1 MKLLT
6 NIRIEGFRSIREAD
20 IELDADLTAFAGLNN
35 SGKSN
40 VLRALNAFFNDE
52 TDSGQPLNVDSD
64 YFRPDRLRK
73 KRKRIRV
80 SIKFELPKSFKFR
93 RGLEATKTLLS
104 GNTFTVAKEWV
115 RDDPLPSFL
124 LNDQPLSDLNDRQ
137 KLAAFLQLIRYRY
150 VPNRVLPTELI
161 RNEHQSLRNVLIRR
175 LATKSKG
182 NANAFEAIRESSI
195 RMIESLA
202 KRFEEACPGQGAV
215 TLATPT
221 SWQDLAFTFGYRLAQ
236 NGVEIED
243 AAQGSGIQSLLMLET
258 LYLIDRDYFQQ
269 FGWKQAAIWGLEE
282 PESSLHTSLEARV
295 AAYLAGVASDPK
307 SRLQVLCTTHSD
319 LIIQY
324 AGCTVIAENK
334 DGGTNLVPKND
345 PRAALDLL
353 SGAGVARWVHPVLFW
368 PLDPIIL
375 VEGKFDREF
384 IEEAFRFW
392 RPRRPVR
399 VVDLPVLDD
408 AAGGGGVERI
418 QRYIKDNANAIRSRR
433 SEAPLI
439 VVLDWDAARKV
450 DQFKRLVDSSSVYK
464 VLAWRA
470 EAANPKASK
479 SFRGIER
486 FHCDRVLDLAITR
499 AAPIGR
505 KTKNGQ
511 SGDYIVEAADYDQVK
526 NALAAIVGEGLQQTD
541 FCHAETMIRQILQE
555 AGAA

>member
-6 NIRIEGFRSIREAD
+6 NIRIEGFRSIREAE
-20 IELDADLTAFAGLNN
+20 IELDSDLTAFAGLNN

-64 YFRPDRLRK
+64 YFRPDLLRK

-80 SIKFELPKSFKFR
+80 SIKFELPTSFKFR
-93 RGLEATKTLLS
+93 RGLEATKALLS

-115 RDDPLPSFL
+115 RDNPLPSFF
-124 LNDQPLSDLNDRQ
+124 LNNVALDLNDRQ

-182 NANAFEAIRESSI
+182 NTNAFEAIKDSSI
-195 RMIESLA
+195 RMIRSLA
-202 KRFEEACPGQGAV
+202 TRFEEACPGQGAV

-353 SGAGVARWVHPVLFW
+353 SGAGVSRWVHPVLFW

-375 VEGKFDREF
+375 VEGKLDREF
-384 IEEAFRFW
+384 IEEAFRFY
-392 RPRRPVR
+392 RPKRPVR

-408 AAGGGGVERI
+408 ATGGGGVERI

-439 VVLDWDAARKV
+439 VVLDWDAAKKV
-450 DQFKRLVDSSSVYK
+450 DQFRRLVDSPSVYK

-470 EAANPKASK
+470 EAANPKVGK

-486 FHCDRVLDLAITR
+486 FHCDRVLDLAIAR
-499 AAPIGR
+499 KAPIGR

-511 SGDYIVEAADYDQVK
+511 PGDYIVEAADYDQVK
-526 NALAAIVGEGLQQTD
+526 NGLAAIVREGIQRTD
-541 FCHAETMIRQILQE
+541 FCHAETMIRQVLQE
-555 AGAA
+555 ADAA